1 MPYQIVN
8 FQIDTW
14 VLNVKGKLPDNGL
27 ADYLNRLQ
35 EGARDIESDLA
46 TEWTFRGMTLYIKPH
61 GAGRQWRWLLYC
73 GDHYLH
79 LDLGKGKMNGICCK
93 VRMSSQLLHE
103 MGPGEALTAVYG
115 FLASLLGEG
124 FALQVSE
131 VHVCADVAG
140 WDLALDDTHAFVT
153 RGRSK
158 RARLEDETADEDDS
172 PSVPEVTITGRRVT
186 QFDFSK
192 TAPHSCCIYDKTKE
206 VQVHQ
211 KQWFH
216 EIWKQHGWDGE
227 SRVTRIEFRYER
239 ECLREMGIEEPYEML
254 DQIPSMWAYSTQ
266 KWLRHTLPNGD
277 MNQSRWPASP
287 VWILIQQPPEM
298 GDAVPAVREKKV
310 ELDAERAKA
319 GFVGYATSWAVREV
333 FRYQQGA
340 ATETGDPLGLPLHVV
355 EDDGAG
361 FLAWA
366 FDPVKLYLDA
376 RKEAT
381 FVEIMQEKA
390 KRLGLLLIA

>member
-1 MPYQIVN
+1 MTYQIVN
-8 FQIDTW
+8 WNMDTW
-14 VLNVKGKLPDNGL
+14 VLNVKGKLPDTGI
-27 ADYLNRLQ
+27 ADYLNQMQ
-35 EGARDIESDLA
+35 ETARDLEQDVA
-46 TEWTFRGMTLYIKPH
+46 TAWSFCGMTLYIKPH

-79 LDLGKGKMNGICCK
+79 LDVGKGRFNHTMCR
-93 VRMSSQLLHE
+93 VRLSSQLLHE
-103 MGPGEALTAVYG
+103 HGPADALNLVYNFLVSIFGESFT
-115 FLASLLGEG
+115 
-124 FALQVSE
+124 LQVSE
-131 VHVCADVAG
+131 VHLCLDIAG
-140 WDLALDDTHAFVT
+140 WELSIEDTGCFVT
-153 RGRSK
+153 RGRAK
-158 RARLEDETADEDDS
+158 KAMLADEDEGESQAS
-172 PSVPEVTITGRRVT
+172 PDVTFTGRRVT

-216 EIWKQHGWDGE
+216 AVWKQHGWDGE

-239 ECLREMGIEEPYEML
+239 ECLHEMGIECPYEML
-254 DQIPSMWAYSTQ
+254 DQVGSLWAYSTQ
-266 KWLRHTLPNGD
+266 KWLRHCAPNGD
-277 MNQSRWPASP
+277 TNQSRWPLSD
-287 VWILIQQPPEM
+287 VWCLVQQPPEM
-298 GDAVPAVREKKV
+298 GEAVPAVREKKV

-340 ATETGDPLGLPLHVV
+340 MTMQGDPLGLPLDVV

-366 FDPVKLYLDA
+366 FDPVRAYLDE
-376 RKEAT
+376 RKAAT
-381 FVEIMQEKA
+381 FIGVMQEKA
-390 KRLGLLLIA
+390 RKLGLKLAA